1 VPRLAGAHHQRDR
14 KALSG
19 SQRHDETA
27 ECKHHEGAAN
37 ARQRRQQTPLGGD
50 SRRSVAAPQGVIAPR
65 LPYGLEADF
74 T

>member
-37 ARQRRQQTPLGGD
+37 ARQRRQQTPLGVTPGAA
-50 SRRSVAAPQGVIAPR
+50 SRPPKG
-65 LPYGLEADF
+65 
-74 T
+74 

>member
-1 VPRLAGAHHQRDR
+1 MPRLAGAYHQRDR

-37 ARQRRQQTPLGGD
+37 ARQRRQQTPLGVTPGG
-50 SRRSVAAPQGVIAPR
+50 VAAPQGVIAPR

>member
-1 VPRLAGAHHQRDR
+1 MPRLAGAHHQRDR

-27 ECKHHEGAAN
+27 ECSTTRARRTPASDASKRPWGVTPGAA
-37 ARQRRQQTPLGGD
+37 
-50 SRRSVAAPQGVIAPR
+50 SRPPKGVIAPR